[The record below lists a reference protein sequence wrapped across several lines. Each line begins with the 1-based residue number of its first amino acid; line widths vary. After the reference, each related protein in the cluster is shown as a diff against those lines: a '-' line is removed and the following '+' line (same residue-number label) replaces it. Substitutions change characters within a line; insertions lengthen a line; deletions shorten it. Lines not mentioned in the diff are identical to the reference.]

1 MEKLNQKTILLVI
14 VLLFIIIFVA
24 YRLTSQKNS
33 QDSHKLQVVASIY
46 PLYFFA
52 SEIGGDKAEVQNI
65 TPAGAEPHEFEPTA
79 LDIARI
85 EKSKLL
91 ILNGSNL
98 EPWGD
103 KIKTDLRGTS
113 VTVVVAGES
122 LANNFDPHFWLSP
135 PLAKKQV
142 EAIAR
147 AFLKVDPKNKNYY
160 LANAARLAA
169 QLDNLHADFQQ
180 GLARCQKTDI
190 ITSHAA
196 FGHLASAYGL
206 TQLPIA
212 GLSPDEE
219 PSSKQLV
226 EIVDFAKKHDVRY
239 VFFEKLISPKLACTI
254 AQEIGAQT
262 LVLDPL
268 EGISQKDMQNKKNYF
283 TIMEENLSNLR
294 LALQCQ

>member
-1 MEKLNQKTILLVI
+1 
-14 VLLFIIIFVA
+14 
-24 YRLTSQKNS
+24 
-33 QDSHKLQVVASIY
+33 
-46 PLYFFA
+46 
-52 SEIGGDKAEVQNI
+52 
-65 TPAGAEPHEFEPTA
+65 
-79 LDIARI
+79 
-85 EKSKLL
+85 
-91 ILNGSNL
+91 
-98 EPWGD
+98 
-103 KIKTDLRGTS
+103 
-113 VTVVVAGES
+113 
-122 LANNFDPHFWLSP
+122 
-135 PLAKKQV
+135 
-142 EAIAR
+142 
-147 AFLKVDPKNKNYY
+147 
-160 LANAARLAA
+160 
-169 QLDNLHADFQQ
+169 
-180 GLARCQKTDI
+180 
-190 ITSHAA
+190 
-196 FGHLASAYGL
+196 LASAYGL